1 MKSCKYA
8 AEIHGVELYLVKAAL
23 NFLKRAS
30 KNLSCLV
37 PVKKVRKHKMS
48 SISIFITRN
57 NNSKSDDSIKIVPVA
72 DNMKMFHVTYLDV
85 ELDTNNK
92 TTRYSFTAN
101 ATGVREY
108 LETTLNLLQKDD
120 MPFKQLQ
127 FNLPAYPRIMI
138 NLEKLQDTDFMETI
152 WRAIASVCDDWP
164 QRVCDT
170 CENCEPTR
178 EPTASHR
185 YFDNY

>member
-1 MKSCKYA
+1 
-8 AEIHGVELYLVKAAL
+8 
-23 NFLKRAS
+23 
-30 KNLSCLV
+30 
-37 PVKKVRKHKMS
+37 MS

-57 NNSKSDDSIKIVPVA
+57 DNSKSDDSIKIVPVA

-85 ELDTNNK
+85 EVDTNNK

-138 NLEKLQDTDFMETI
+138 NLEKLQDTDFMDTI

-164 QRVCDT
+164 QRVYDT
-170 CENCEPTR
+170 CENCQPTR
-178 EPTASHR
+178 EPTATHR